1 MSLGAL
7 GGLPASAAGAPLA
20 QTKGS
25 DVERARQEGVSQQ
38 RQLQQLEKAKNASG
52 IGEADGQDHEAYE
65 RDADGRRLWEAPPEA
80 AKPEEKTEETPPTA
94 PAAGKDPTGQSGTQL
109 DLSG

>member
-7 GGLPASAAGAPLA
+7 GGLLGSAAGAPLA
-20 QTKGS
+20 QTKGA
-25 DVERARQEGVSQQ
+25 DVQLARQEGVSQQ

-52 IGEADGQDHEAYE
+52 VGEADGQDHEAYE
-65 RDADGRRLWEAPPEA
+65 RDADGRRLWEAPAEA
-80 AKPEEKTEETPPTA
+80 ASPEEKPEEVPPA
-94 PAAGKDPTGQSGTQL
+94 SPPAAKDPTGQSGTQL